1 MKLHDFDYSLPKE
14 LIAQASVE
22 PRSSSRLMVLNG
34 SKIKHKKFYELI
46 DYLREG
52 DVLVLNDSKVIPVRI
67 VGRKKT
73 GGRVEILLVSK
84 SSETKW
90 KCLVKGKVRCGSEIF
105 FEEDLHGI
113 ITDAAGSKFEIEFNA
128 STEEI
133 LEKYGEPPTPPYIK
147 RKAERERY
155 QTVYAK
161 NPGSIAAPTAG
172 LHFTKELLREI
183 ESRGASIAYVTLHIG
198 LGTFAPVKVE
208 NVGRHKAE
216 PEYFEIDEKNAEMIN
231 GGERVIAVGTTTL
244 KALESA
250 ADKEGHIS
258 ATSGWSDLFIF
269 PPYKFKSNTS
279 ALVTNFHLPKSTLLM
294 LVCAYAGRE
303 RILKAYELAIK
314 EKYRFYS
321 FGDAMFICSKL
332 STKTAVQELENFTLR
347 TVQ

>member
-14 LIAQASVE
+14 LIAQVPVE
-22 PRSSSRLMVLNG
+22 PRSSSRLLVLNG
-34 SKIKHKKFYELI
+34 SKIEHGKFYELA

-52 DVLVLNDSKVIPVRI
+52 YVLVLNDSKVIPARI
-67 VGRKKT
+67 RGKKKN
-73 GGRVEILLVSK
+73 GGRIELLLVLEL
-84 SSETKW
+84 SERKW
-90 KCLVKGKVRCGSEIF
+90 KCLVKGKVRSGTEIIF
-105 FEEDLHGI
+105 DDDLRGV
-113 ITDAAGSKFEIEFNA
+113 ITDAANGKFEIEFNA

-133 LEKYGEPPTPPYIK
+133 LEKHGEPPTPPYIK

-155 QTVYAK
+155 QTVYAR

-172 LHFTKELLREI
+172 LHFTKELLKEI
-183 ESRGASIAYVTLHIG
+183 ESKGARIAYVTLHIG

-208 NVGRHKAE
+208 NIAQHKPE
-216 PEYFEIDEKNAEMIN
+216 PEYFEIDEKNAEIIN
-231 GGERVIAVGTTTL
+231 EGETVIAVGTTTL

-250 ADKEGHIS
+250 ADEEGRIS

-269 PPYKFKSNTS
+269 PPYKFRSNTS

-303 RILKAYELAIK
+303 KILNAYELAIK

-321 FGDAMFICSKL
+321 FGDAMFIM
-332 STKTAVQELENFTLR
+332 R
-347 TVQ
+347 